1 MTWQLATRGTV
12 LRRVRV
18 GAFPRAARVVSLQ
31 HQLQR
36 LSLAATPRPARPLTG
51 YLASPKLQAPLRLF
65 ATSTDGS
72 GPKEKKKTTA
82 KGRPKKSK
90 KPKKSTTPKKR
101 ELTDEQKAA
110 KAERKKVVQR
120 RALVQQLKQNALT
133 PPKRLPDQYFSLVVQ
148 DKYADVKNPSIT
160 QSEAFKAVSQIASS
174 LTAEEK
180 ERYEAKARAN
190 MATNAAQYEQWL
202 KQHTPLQI
210 KEANLAR
217 RRLSTLVKKNY
228 RQIRDDRLVKKRSS
242 AFMFYV
248 QERYASGDF
257 LHMKVTDAT
266 TRVAQE
272 WKGLTE
278 SEKQKYHDLQAQD
291 QVRYR
296 REYLQV
302 YGKEAPSA

>member
-180 ERYEAKARAN
+180 EVHPHPCVDHGDHADI
-190 MATNAAQYEQWL
+190 Q
-202 KQHTPLQI
+202 
-210 KEANLAR
+210 
-217 RRLSTLVKKNY
+217 
-228 RQIRDDRLVKKRSS
+228 SS
-242 AFMFYV
+242 ATKLKPEPTWPPM
-248 QERYASGDF
+248 RHSMNSG
-257 LHMKVTDAT
+257 
-266 TRVAQE
+266 
-272 WKGLTE
+272 
-278 SEKQKYHDLQAQD
+278 
-291 QVRYR
+291 
-296 REYLQV
+296 
-302 YGKEAPSA
+302 

>member
-1 MTWQLATRGTV
+1 MTWQLATRGSV
-12 LRRVRV
+12 LRRVRID
-18 GAFPRAARVVSLQ
+18 AFPRAARVVGLQ

-51 YLASPKLQAPLRLF
+51 YLASPKSQAPSRSF

-72 GPKEKKKTTA
+72 EPKKTKKTT
-82 KGRPKKSK
+82 KKSK
-90 KPKKSTTPKKR
+90 KPKKSTKPKKR
-101 ELTDEQKAA
+101 ELTEEQKAA
-110 KAERKKVVQR
+110 KAERKKETQR
-120 RALVQQLKQNALT
+120 RALVQQLKQTALT

-148 DKYADVKNPSIT
+148 DKYADVKTPSIT
-160 QSEAFKAVSQIASS
+160 QSEAFQAVSRIASS
-174 LTAEEK
+174 LSAEEK
-180 ERYEAKARAN
+180 ERYEAQARAN
-190 MATNAAQYEQWL
+190 MATNAAQYDQWL

-257 LHMKVTDAT
+257 RHMKVTDAT
-266 TRVAQE
+266 SRVAQE

-278 SEKQKYHDLQAQD
+278 SEKQKYHDLQAED
-291 QVRYR
+291 QARYR